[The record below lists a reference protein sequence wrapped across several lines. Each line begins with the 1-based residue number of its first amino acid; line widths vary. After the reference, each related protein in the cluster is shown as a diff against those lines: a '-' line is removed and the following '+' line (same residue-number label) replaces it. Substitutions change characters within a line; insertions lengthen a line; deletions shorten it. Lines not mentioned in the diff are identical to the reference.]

1 MYKIYYKLLLLIKRI
16 IHYDKPLRIAL
27 LGYLSLKFKTFK
39 PHYESVLYE
48 GCLEAKK
55 LGIDRVTAL
64 ELGVAGGN
72 GIIAL
77 EKYKKK
83 IEKVLDIK
91 IDIFGFDTGEGL
103 PRTED
108 VNEDLPFFWNS
119 DLYKIDKE
127 ALLGFK
133 IYLNNHIN
141 DHDYDYNG

>member
-64 ELGVAGGN
+64 ELGVHTFQSHATSG
-72 GIIAL
+72 
-77 EKYKKK
+77 
-83 IEKVLDIK
+83 
-91 IDIFGFDTGEGL
+91 T
-103 PRTED
+103 
-108 VNEDLPFFWNS
+108 
-119 DLYKIDKE
+119 
-127 ALLGFK
+127 
-133 IYLNNHIN
+133 NHNFHGCEIVTPI
-141 DHDYDYNG
+141 HTS